1 MANLYY
7 YKLGERCRSN
17 EKVKQEKDW
26 IGLEEGVDYGTQSCD
41 CCWFRGKGG
50 GGGQVK
56 ERRGLVACRR
66 AVAVATTQ
74 RGDVSGSCCH
84 CCHFCL
90 LSVCVMRESEVV
102 SFCCLVLGLCRTI
115 SLSLL
120 FFSFCRVKRDII
132 ILLFLINYNMLSR
145 EIITRNIL

>member
-1 MANLYY
+1 MYY

-17 EKVKQEKDW
+17 ENVKHEKDW
-26 IGLEEGVDYGTQSCD
+26 IGLEEGVDNGTQSCD
-41 CCWFRGKGG
+41 CLFGGKGG

-74 RGDVSGSCCH
+74 RGDVSGSCSY

-90 LSVCVMRESEVV
+90 LSVCVMRECEFVFV
-102 SFCCLVLGLCRTI
+102 CWLVLGLCRTI
-115 SLSLL
+115 SLPPLL
-120 FFSFCRVKRDII
+120 
-132 ILLFLINYNMLSR
+132 LLLLCETGYYCFLIFN
-145 EIITRNIL
+145 